1 MNRGIWADDEHD
13 RLLEGASRRVRTETY
28 RRGPPPFVG
37 IAKYGHSWEAVAR
50 HIGTRSRSQTR
61 SHAEKFFKKQRLRAA
76 EVGATSPAP
85 DAPAYAPVSP
95 EEAPGGD
102 SPPPAPSLRRGGKVA
117 PPRSALKRPAA
128 RDDGSPVSAAKPRKV
143 AFALD

>member
-1 MNRGIWADDEHD
+1 M
-13 RLLEGASRRVRTETY
+13 RRVRTETATTT
-28 RRGPPPFVG
+28 RSVSCVG

-50 HIGTRSRSQTR
+50 HSGTRSRSQTR

-128 RDDGSPVSAAKPRKV
+128 RDDDGAPVSAAKPRKV